1 MKLPFTPGIGNQT
14 RLLVA
19 ALCLSIPAQLPAQ
32 AALAAPPAGAAK
44 TNTDATKE
52 TAIELSVFTVTEERD
67 TGYESTHTTSGMR
80 TVQELK
86 NVANSISIINAQ
98 FMEDIG
104 ATNMEE
110 MSRWFVTGEQ
120 NPDPALPEKG
130 VFRGIQNN
138 YANRNGMIWYSPMDA
153 YATERVEL
161 QRGPNA
167 FLYGEADLGG
177 SNNQMTKRGRFT
189 QNITRAKMMV
199 GSFDFLRGEFDLN
212 RIVVKDK
219 LSVRFTGV
227 QSKNNSWIDYARREF
242 RGLYGAITYRPFR
255 NTMVSLMTEHSKS
268 TAVYSQ
274 GLFLDAYS
282 RVANTTV
289 AAGGGYIYIP
299 ANGSMF
305 RSQGTGRV
313 NSTGSG
319 STIID
324 PAVMRKEWQFNG
336 PNATYKNYY
345 DTVTI
350 DVEQHIGRN
359 LHFQLTGN
367 WYEQKIDNWVPSG
380 RNIYQDRNRTL
391 PNGTPNP
398 YFNELYLEYH
408 RTHQTHGGVVKDI
421 RLAGVYV
428 LDLKWM
434 RQQIGATVQQ
444 HRDVPGHWK
453 PTWGEYLLT
462 SNPAFVGTPTPLA
475 QTTAQYTANRTV
487 FTNNRFMR
495 RFYLKDGNGAQLTGD
510 LGPVPGVSGWYP
522 DLGNAVPAAGE
533 QLMRRFYT
541 PSVSLGASGSYF
553 KNHLFTLVGFRRDA
567 FNMKSFYGAPRPLEN
582 TWMVDQLPSLNP
594 NPFVHYEVNGANL
607 GVVLRLNEAFA
618 VTYNRA
624 KSFRISL
631 GEGNNTF
638 VVGDEGINV
647 KQSIPRGEGQDM
659 SARVRLFE
667 GKLEATLTRYDNYTP
682 NARLAPAPAVAIR
695 DEVQAIFPT
704 TFFATG
710 QDYQTTNTTGYEL
723 EITANLTKHWRLIAN
738 GATNE
743 VVNKDRIPLLKG
755 FQAEAKAMNRPTPLL
770 DEFIRTYPEGVPN
783 AGYTKARANLFTRY
797 EFSRGPLKGF
807 SIGGGSNFRTK
818 TFRGNVDLNQ
828 DGVAEAL
835 WSPSYTLVSLL
846 CGYRTRIANRP
857 TSIGLNIDNLLD
869 KDYYRANTNTS
880 GSWGDPRSYRL
891 TIITDF

>member
-1 MKLPFTPGIGNQT
+1 MKPST
-14 RLLVA
+14 LVA
-19 ALCLSIPAQLPAQ
+19 WNSGRSRVVIAYLVVALPGLGYAQTA
-32 AALAAPPAGAAK
+32 AAPAASTRPAGAA
-44 TNTDATKE
+44 ATE
-52 TAIELSVFTVTEERD
+52 AAIELSVFTVTEERD
-67 TGYESTHTTSGMR
+67 TGYESMHTTSGMR

-86 NVANSISIINAQ
+86 NVANSISIMNAQ

-130 VFRGIQNN
+130 IFRGIQNN

-161 QRGPNA
+161 LRGPNA

-177 SNNQMTKRGRFT
+177 SNNQMTKRGRFL
-189 QNITRAKMMV
+189 QNITRAKLMT
-199 GSFDFLRGEFDLN
+199 GSYDFLRGEFDLN

-219 LSVRFTGV
+219 LAVRFTGV
-227 QSKNNSWIDYARREF
+227 QSKNHSWIDYVRREF

-255 NTMVSLMTEHSKS
+255 NTMVSLMAEHSKTTS
-268 TAVYSQ
+268 VNSQ
-274 GLFLDAYS
+274 GLFVDQYS

-289 AAGGGYIYIP
+289 AASGGYIYVP
-299 ANGSMF
+299 ANGALF

-313 NSTGSG
+313 NSSGTGS
-319 STIID
+319 TLVD
-324 PAVMRKEWQFNG
+324 PAVFRKEWQFNG

-367 WYEQKIDNWVPSG
+367 WYEQKTDSWGASS
-380 RNIYQDRNRTL
+380 RSIYQDRNRTL
-391 PNGTPNP
+391 PNGTANP
-398 YFNELYLEYH
+398 YFNELYVEYF
-408 RTHQTHGGVVKDI
+408 RTRQTHGGIVKDI

-428 LDLKWM
+428 LQTSWM
-434 RQQIGATVQQ
+434 KQQIGATVQQ

-462 SNPAFVGTPTPLA
+462 SNPAFVGTLTPIA

-533 QLMRRFYT
+533 QTLRRFYT
-541 PSVSLGASGSYF
+541 PSLSFGAAGSYF

-582 TWMVDQLPSLNP
+582 TWIVDQLPSLNP
-594 NPFVHYEVNGANL
+594 NPFVHYEVNGANM
-607 GVVLRLNEAFA
+607 GVVLRVNEAFA
-618 VTYNRA
+618 LTYNRA

-638 VVGDEGINV
+638 VIDDGLNV

-659 SARVRLFE
+659 SARLSLFG
-667 GKLEATLTRYDNYTP
+667 GKMEVNLTRYDNYTP
-682 NARLAPAPAVAIR
+682 NARIAPAPAVPIR

-704 TFFATG
+704 TFLATG
-710 QDYQTTNTTGYEL
+710 QDYETRQTTGYEL
-723 EITANLTKHWRLIAN
+723 EITFNPTKHWRIMAN

-743 VVNKDRIPLLKG
+743 VVSKDRIPLLKG

-783 AGYTKARANLFTRY
+783 AGYTKARANLFMRY
-797 EFSRGPLKGF
+797 EFSRGVLKGF
-807 SIGGGSNFRTK
+807 SIGGGGNYRTK
-818 TFRGNVDLNQ
+818 TFRGNYDLNQ
-828 DGVAEAL
+828 DTIAEEL

-846 CGYRTRIANRP
+846 CGYRTRLANRP
-857 TSIGLNIDNLLD
+857 TSINLNIDNALD
-869 KDYYRANTNTS
+869 KDYYRSTTNAT
-880 GSWGDPRSYRL
+880 GSWGDPRSWRL
-891 TIITDF
+891 TVVTDF